1 MEESSLAGE
10 RWAMTD
16 APSSRV
22 SSVVSM
28 LGDLTAFAASFLIFG
43 DVIAA
48 GALGIAQ
55 FYVLDPD
62 VESIVDGRPV
72 RRLTARTRRF
82 CRACT
87 LTVAAADALLCGT
100 CR

>member
-1 MEESSLAGE
+1 
-10 RWAMTD
+10 MTE

-55 FYVLDPD
+55 LYVFDPHL
-62 VESIVDGRPV
+62 ETGIQLLSSSRIGPSRASMSL
-72 RRLTARTRRF
+72 RRL
-82 CRACT
+82 CCKVWV
-87 LTVAAADALLCGT
+87 VA
-100 CR
+100 

>member
-1 MEESSLAGE
+1 
-10 RWAMTD
+10 MTE

-28 LGDLTAFAASFLIFG
+28 LGDLTAFAARFLIFG

-55 FYVLDPD
+55 FYVFDPQYRCLTLPD
-62 VESIVDGRPV
+62 PQHWLETPAYLLQGKLMQQSRLRGD
-72 RRLTARTRRF
+72 RRLPGV
-82 CRACT
+82 
-87 LTVAAADALLCGT
+87 LNLLSGLPK
-100 CR
+100 R

>member
-1 MEESSLAGE
+1 
-10 RWAMTD
+10 
-16 APSSRV
+16 
-22 SSVVSM
+22 VVSM

-55 FYVLDPD
+55 FYVFIPD
-62 VESIVDGRPV
+62 VEIIVGGRSM
-72 RRLTARTRRF
+72 RRLTARTRRSIR

-87 LTVAAADALLCGT
+87 PCPRRSGYNTVMN
-100 CR
+100 RI